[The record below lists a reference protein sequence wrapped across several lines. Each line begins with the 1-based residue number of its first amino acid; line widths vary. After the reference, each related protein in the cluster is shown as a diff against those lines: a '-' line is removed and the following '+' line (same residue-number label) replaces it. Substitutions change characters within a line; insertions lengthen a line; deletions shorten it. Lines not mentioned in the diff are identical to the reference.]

1 MAEKKHTATIT
12 TSSLELTKA
21 DVKFRIFRDGE
32 VFGTLYVSRGAIVW
46 KPKSGKKNFKV
57 DWTKFDTLM
66 QSGLK
71 THGY

>member
-1 MAEKKHTATIT
+1 MAEKKHTVRIT

-21 DVKFRIFRDGE
+21 DVEFKVFRDDE

-57 DWTKFDTLM
+57 DWAKFDTLM
-66 QSGLK
+66 QHGLK
-71 THGY
+71 TSGY

>member
-1 MAEKKHTATIT
+1 MAEKKHTVRIT

-21 DVKFRIFRDGE
+21 DVEFKVFRDDE

-57 DWTKFDTLM
+57 DWSKFDTLM
-66 QSGLK
+66 QYGLK
-71 THGY
+71 TSGY